1 MGKLDNK
8 VAIVTGAASG
18 MGRATAALLASEG
31 AKVVVADLDEAGAA
45 ETVSQIASAGG
56 EAVAVVGDTSV
67 NKDVQEVVGT
77 ALSSYGGVDA
87 LHNNA
92 GILRSYGSIEEHP
105 EDVWRRVVDVN
116 LTGYFLMSRAV
127 LPLMRAGGGAIVNTA
142 SMAAIHPYAPGP
154 AYSASKAGVL
164 SLTTAFAEAGA
175 ADGVRVNAICP
186 GGVDTPILKWASQPV
201 PDDRTG
207 MGLLDPS
214 DVARLVLY
222 FITHPDMTGQIVAA
236 NWVEGRPRYH
246 FVDVAVT
253 ERELV
258 VG

>member
-1 MGKLDNK
+1 MGKLDDK

-31 AKVVVADLDEAGAA
+31 ANVVVADLDEPGAA
-45 ETVSQIASAGG
+45 ETVSLITADGG
-56 EAVAVVGDTSV
+56 EAVAVVGDHSV
-67 NKDVQEVVGT
+67 NKDVQQIVGA
-77 ALSSYGGVDA
+77 ALSNYGRIDA

-105 EDVWRRVVDVN
+105 EDVWRRVIDVN

-142 SMAAIHPYAPGP
+142 SMAAVHPYAPGP

-201 PDDRTG
+201 PDDRSG
-207 MGLLDPS
+207 LGLLDPI
-214 DVARLVLY
+214 DVARLVLH
-222 FITHPDMTGQIVAA
+222 FLTHPDITGQIVAA
-236 NWVEGRPRYH
+236 NSIDGRPRYH
-246 FVDVAVT
+246 HVAVAVT

>member
-1 MGKLDNK
+1 MGKLDGK

-31 AKVVVADLDEAGAA
+31 AKVVVADIDEAGAV
-45 ETVSQIASAGG
+45 ESVSQIEAAGG
-56 EAVAVVGDTSV
+56 EAVAAVGDHSV
-67 NKDVQEVVGT
+67 NKDVQQIVGT
-77 ALSSYGGVDA
+77 ALSTYGRVDV

-105 EDVWRRVVDVN
+105 EEVWHRVVDVN

-175 ADGVRVNAICP
+175 ADGIRVNAICP
-186 GGVDTPILKWASQPV
+186 GGVDTPILKWASVPV
-201 PDDRTG
+201 PDDRS
-207 MGLLDPS
+207 GLGLMDPS
-214 DVARLVLY
+214 DIARLVLY
-222 FITHPDMTGQIVAA
+222 FVTHPDITGQAIAA
-236 NWVEGRPRYH
+236 RKIDGETRYH
-246 FVDVAVT
+246 YVDVVVS

-258 VG
+258 IG

>member
-1 MGKLDNK
+1 MGKLDGK

-31 AKVVVADLDEAGAA
+31 AKVVVADVDDAGAA
-45 ETVSQIASAGG
+45 ETVSQIAAAGG
-56 EAVAVVGDTSV
+56 EAVAVVGDHSV
-67 NKDVQEVVGT
+67 NKDVQEIVGT
-77 ALSSYGGVDA
+77 ALSNYGRVDA

-201 PDDRTG
+201 PDDRSG

-222 FITHPDMTGQIVAA
+222 FVTHPDMTGQIVAA

-253 ERELV
+253 ERELHID
-258 VG
+258 

>member
-1 MGKLDNK
+1 MGKLDGK

-31 AKVVVADLDEAGAA
+31 ARVVAADIDGDGAA
-45 ETVSQIASAGG
+45 ETVSAIAAAGG
-56 EAVAVVGDTSV
+56 EAVAAVGDHSV
-67 NKDVQEVVGT
+67 NKDVQQIVGT
-77 ALSSYGGVDA
+77 ALSNYGGVDA

-175 ADGVRVNAICP
+175 ADGIRVNAICP

-201 PDDRTG
+201 PDDRSG

-222 FITHPDMTGQIVAA
+222 FITHSDITGQAIAA
-236 NWVEGRPRYH
+236 RKIDGETRYH

-253 ERELV
+253 ERELHID
-258 VG
+258 

>member
-1 MGKLDNK
+1 MVKLDGK

-18 MGRATAALLASEG
+18 MGRATAVLLASEG
-31 AKVVVADLDEAGAA
+31 AKVVVADIDEAGAA
-45 ETVSQIASAGG
+45 ETVSLIAAAAGD
-56 EAVAVVGDTSV
+56 AVAVGGDTSV
-67 NKDVQEVVGT
+67 NKDVQQIVGT
-77 ALSSYGGVDA
+77 ALSAYGRIDA

-92 GILRSYGSIEEHP
+92 GILRTFPSIEEHS
-105 EDVWRRVVDVN
+105 EEVWRRVVDVN

-142 SMAAIHPYAPGP
+142 SMAAIHPYGPGP

-175 ADGVRVNAICP
+175 ADGIRVNAICP
-186 GGVDTPILKWASQPV
+186 GGVDTPILKWASVPV
-201 PDDRTG
+201 PDDRSG

-222 FITHPDMTGQIVAA
+222 FITHPDMTGQAIAA
-236 NWVEGRPRYH
+236 NCIDGKPRYH
-246 FVDVAVT
+246 YVDVLVT

-258 VG
+258 IG